1 MTSKMFGLH
10 RFHERKIA
18 LIGLVLWCLFVV
30 TYFFVDSILVKTIF
44 GFPLLLVLPGFL
56 FLQSFQFKKY
66 FDWLFLAASVGA
78 SLVIL
83 MLFGLVTNAIL
94 PKIGIT
100 PLIGNTLIWSYSVLL
115 LLLSIWPLYRDR
127 TLTMRAF
134 RLKLLDWGV
143 LGWALVTVVVAIVGA
158 LRLNN
163 DLGGNVTLFNL
174 YSMAALMAVLAI
186 ANRRIRTGALTGV
199 LYLQSLA
206 LLLMTSLR
214 GWDIVGHDIQREFNV
229 FQMTRV
235 PGVWS
240 IDYLQDAYNACMSIT
255 ILPTMLAELLT
266 IPDVYIYKILFQ
278 VIFALVPILS
288 FIVISRF
295 FPQFIALLA
304 TFLIVSFPTFF
315 TDMSMLN
322 RQEIAFLMFMLLVS
336 IILDKQMTSKMRSL
350 LIIFF
355 GVGIILSHYS
365 TTYIVIIFLMTAWGG
380 YWFLRIGKMVPGLRV
395 LLAKLGLLGKTYI
408 VAKHPPI
415 SFFVLLAIV
424 CLSFAWSSYFT
435 QTSDSSIKRVLARTY
450 DAVLK
455 DSESARSTD
464 TLYSVFSTKK
474 MTPEE
479 VVQSYKDQVVV
490 PARARAPEGTY
501 YTESNIVDF
510 APVFLP
516 DAVLPPTFIGE
527 KLTSYG
533 INVYNLNHSLKFNTA
548 KLLQLFMLLG
558 LLISLF
564 TIRFYRERLPTEYL
578 FMCGA
583 GILFLAAMVVIP
595 VLSVEY
601 GVLRAFQQS
610 LFLTAP
616 YAVMGTLS
624 VFFLLGDRAAK
635 VLTTAFVVVFFL
647 TSTGAVTQT
656 TGGYKALL
664 HLNDSGP
671 YYDYYYIHDSEVKGL
686 SWLNEQAERSENS
699 NFQSEVQTDRHVS
712 KKVNERSKIG
722 AVNEIFPSLTRRNS
736 FVFLGYANVTKGN
749 ATMFHNGTN
758 LNFVYPRDIID
769 IYKNKVYDSEG
780 VIIYR

>member
-1 MTSKMFGLH
+1 MTSKLFGLY
-10 RFHERKIA
+10 RFSERNIT
-18 LIGLVLWCLFVV
+18 LISLVSWCLFVA
-30 TYFFVDSILVKTIF
+30 TYFFVDSMLVKTVF
-44 GFPLLLVLPGFL
+44 GFPLLIVLPGFL
-56 FLQSFQFKKY
+56 FLQTFQFKKY

-83 MLFGLVTNAIL
+83 MLFGLVTNALL
-94 PKIGIT
+94 PSLGIT
-100 PLIGNTLIWSYSVLL
+100 PLVGDTLVFSYTALL
-115 LLLSIWPLYRDR
+115 LSLSIWPLYRDR
-127 TLTMRAF
+127 TLSMQSF
-134 RLKLLDWGV
+134 RLGKLDWLV
-143 LGWALVTVVVAIVGA
+143 IVWAFVTVILAVVGA

-163 DLGGNVTLFNL
+163 DLDGGVVLFNL
-174 YSMAALMAVLAI
+174 YFLAALMAVLSLF
-186 ANRRIRTGALTGV
+186 NRRLRSGALAGV
-199 LYLQSLA
+199 VYLQSLA

-255 ILPTMLAELLT
+255 ILPTILAEILT
-266 IPDVYIYKILFQ
+266 IPDVFIYKVLFQ
-278 VIFALVPILS
+278 LVFALVPMIS

-315 TDMSMLN
+315 TDMVMLN

-336 IILDKQMTSKMRSL
+336 IILDKQMSARIRSL
-350 LIIFF
+350 LIVFF

-380 YWFLRIGKMVPGLRV
+380 YWFLRIGRRVPGLRV
-395 LLAKLGLLGKTYI
+395 GLAKLGVLGETYTI
-408 VAKHPPI
+408 AKRAPI
-415 SFFVLLAIV
+415 SFFVLFAIMG
-424 CLSFAWSSYFT
+424 LSFIWSSYFT

-464 TLYSVFSTKK
+464 TLYSIFSSKK
-474 MTPEE
+474 LTPEE
-479 VVQSYKDQVVV
+479 VVQSYKDRVVL
-490 PARARAPEGTY
+490 PARASAPEGTY
-501 YTESNIVDF
+501 YTERNMTDF
-510 APVFLP
+510 VPEILP
-516 DAVLPPTFIGE
+516 EIVLPPTSLGFRLE
-527 KLTSYG
+527 SYG
-533 INVYNLNHSLKFNTA
+533 INITSLNHSLKFNTA
-548 KLLQLFMLLG
+548 KLLQLFMFLG

-564 TIRFYRERLPTEYL
+564 TIRFYRVRLPTEYL
-578 FMCGA
+578 FMSGA

-616 YAVMGTLS
+616 YVVMGILS
-624 VFFLLGDRAAK
+624 VFFLFGDRVAK
-635 VLTTAFVVVFFL
+635 TITTTFVLIFFL

-664 HLNDSGP
+664 HLNNSGP
-671 YYDYYYIHDSEVKGL
+671 YYNYYYIHDSEVKGL
-686 SWLNEQAERSENS
+686 SWLNEQAEKSENS

-712 KKVNERSKIG
+712 NKVNERSKIG

-736 FVFLGYANVTKGN
+736 FVFLGYANVNRGN
-749 ATMFHNGTN
+749 ATLFHEGTN
-758 LNFVYPRDIID
+758 LNFVYPRELID

>member
-1 MTSKMFGLH
+1 MTSKLFGLY
-10 RFHERKIA
+10 RFSERKIA
-18 LIGLVLWCLFVV
+18 LIGLVLWSLFVV
-30 TYFFVDSILVKTIF
+30 TYFFVDSILIKTVF
-44 GFPLLLVLPGFL
+44 GFPLLLILPGFL
-56 FLQSFQFKKY
+56 FLQTFQFKKY
-66 FDWLFLAASVGA
+66 FDWLFLAAAVGA

-83 MLFGLVTNAIL
+83 MLFGLFTNAML
-94 PKIGIT
+94 PKIGVT
-100 PLIGNTLIWSYSVLL
+100 PLIGNTLVVSYSVLL
-115 LLLSIWPLYRDR
+115 LLLSIWPLRRDR
-127 TLTMRAF
+127 TISMPAF
-134 RLKLLDWGV
+134 RLKLLDYGVILWGLSAVV
-143 LGWALVTVVVAIVGA
+143 LATIGA

-163 DLGGNVTLFNL
+163 DLGGSVALVNL
-174 YSMAALMAVLAI
+174 YSMAALMAFVALF
-186 ANRRIRTGALTGV
+186 NRRIRTGVLAGV
-199 LYLQSLA
+199 IYLQSLS

-214 GWDIVGHDIQREFNV
+214 GWDIVGHDIQREFSV

-255 ILPTMLAELLT
+255 ILPTMLAEVLT
-266 IPDVYIYKILFQ
+266 IPDLYIYKVLFQ
-278 VIFALVPILS
+278 VIFALVPVLS
-288 FIVISRF
+288 YIVMSRF
-295 FPQFIALLA
+295 FPQFIALLGS
-304 TFLIVSFPTFF
+304 FLIVSFPTFF

-336 IILDKQMTSKMRSL
+336 IILDKQLSSRLRGL

-380 YWFLRIGKMVPGLRV
+380 YWFLRIGKKVPGLKV
-395 LLAKLGLLGKTYI
+395 VLAKLGLLGKSYTI
-408 VAKHPPI
+408 AKHPPI
-415 SFFVLLAIV
+415 SFIVLFVIIG
-424 CLSFAWSSYFT
+424 LSFAWSSYFT

-464 TLYSVFSTKK
+464 TLYSVFSAKK

-479 VVQSYKDQVVV
+479 VVQSYKDQVVA

-510 APVFLP
+510 APTFLP
-516 DAVLPPTFIGE
+516 DAVLPLSNIGARLE
-527 KLTSYG
+527 SYG
-533 INVYNLNHSLKFNTA
+533 VNVMNLNHSLKFNSA
-548 KLLQLFMLLG
+548 KLLQLFLLLG

-564 TIRFYRERLPTEYL
+564 TIRFYRERLPSEYL
-578 FMCGA
+578 FMSGA

-616 YAVMGTLS
+616 YAVMGILS
-624 VFFLLGDRAAK
+624 VFFLFGDKVAKTFAA
-635 VLTTAFVVVFFL
+635 TFVVVFFL
-647 TSTGAVTQT
+647 ISTGAVTQT

-686 SWLNEQAERSENS
+686 SWLNEQAEKSENS

-736 FVFLGYANVTKGN
+736 FVFLGYANVTRGN

-758 LNFVYPRDIID
+758 LNFIYPRDLID

>member
-1 MTSKMFGLH
+1 MTSKLFGLY
-10 RFHERKIA
+10 RFSERKIA
-18 LIGLVLWCLFVV
+18 LIGLVLWSLFVV
-30 TYFFVDSILVKTIF
+30 TYFFVDSILIKTVF

-56 FLQSFQFKKY
+56 FLQTFQFKKY
-66 FDWLFLAASVGA
+66 FDWLFLAAAVGA

-83 MLFGLVTNAIL
+83 MLFGLFTNAML
-94 PKIGIT
+94 PKIGVT
-100 PLIGNTLIWSYSVLL
+100 PLIGNTLVVSYSVLL
-115 LLLSIWPLYRDR
+115 LLLSIWPLRRDR
-127 TLTMRAF
+127 TISMPAF
-134 RLKLLDWGV
+134 RLKLLDYGVILWGLSAVV
-143 LGWALVTVVVAIVGA
+143 LATIGA

-163 DLGGNVTLFNL
+163 DLGGGVALVNL
-174 YSMAALMAVLAI
+174 YSMAALMAFVALF
-186 ANRRIRTGALTGV
+186 NRRIRTGVLAGV
-199 LYLQSLA
+199 IYLQSLS

-214 GWDIVGHDIQREFNV
+214 GWDIVGHDIQREFSV

-255 ILPTMLAELLT
+255 ILPTMLAEVLT
-266 IPDVYIYKILFQ
+266 IPDLYIYKVLFQ
-278 VIFALVPILS
+278 VIFALVPVLS
-288 FIVISRF
+288 YIVMSRF
-295 FPQFIALLA
+295 FPQFIALLGS
-304 TFLIVSFPTFF
+304 FLIVSFPTFF

-336 IILDKQMTSKMRSL
+336 IILDKQMSSRLRGL

-380 YWFLRIGKMVPGLRV
+380 YWFLRIGKKVPGLKV
-395 LLAKLGLLGKTYI
+395 VLAKLGLLGKSYTI
-408 VAKHPPI
+408 AKHPPI
-415 SFFVLLAIV
+415 SFIVLFAIIG
-424 CLSFAWSSYFT
+424 LSFAWSSYFT

-464 TLYSVFSTKK
+464 TLYSVFSAKK

-479 VVQSYKDQVVV
+479 VVQSYKDQVVA

-510 APVFLP
+510 APTFLP
-516 DAVLPPTFIGE
+516 DAVLPLSNIGVRLE
-527 KLTSYG
+527 SYG
-533 INVYNLNHSLKFNTA
+533 VNVMNLNHSLKFNSA
-548 KLLQLFMLLG
+548 KLLQLFLLLG

-564 TIRFYRERLPTEYL
+564 TIRFYRERLPSEYL
-578 FMCGA
+578 FMSGA

-616 YAVMGTLS
+616 YAVMGILS
-624 VFFLLGDRAAK
+624 VFFLLGDKVAK
-635 VLTTAFVVVFFL
+635 TFTTTFVVVFFL
-647 TSTGAVTQT
+647 ISTGAVTQT

-686 SWLNEQAERSENS
+686 SWLNEQAEKSENS

-736 FVFLGYANVTKGN
+736 FVFLGYANVTRGN

-758 LNFVYPRDIID
+758 LNFIYPRDLID

>member
-1 MTSKMFGLH
+1 MFGLY
-10 RFHERKIA
+10 RFRERKIVS
-18 LIGLVLWCLFVV
+18 ICLVLWCLFVV
-30 TYFFVDSILVKTIF
+30 NYFFVDSMLVKTIF
-44 GFPLLLVLPGFL
+44 GFPLLVVLPGFL
-56 FLQSFQFKKY
+56 FLQTLQFKKY
-66 FDWLFLAASVGA
+66 FDWLFLAAAVGA
-78 SLVIL
+78 SLAIL
-83 MLFGLVTNAIL
+83 MLFGLITNAVMPSL
-94 PKIGIT
+94 GII
-100 PLIGNTLIWSYSVLL
+100 PLRGNTLICTYSILL
-115 LLLSIWPLYRDR
+115 ILLSLWPLYSNR

-134 RLKLLDWGV
+134 RLKLIDWGV
-143 LGWALVTVVVAIVGA
+143 LVWSLSTVVLAVIGA

-163 DLGGNVTLFNL
+163 DLGGSIALVNL
-174 YSMAALMAVLAI
+174 YSMAALMVVLAI
-186 ANRRIRTGALTGV
+186 SNHRIRTGVLISV
-199 LYLQSLA
+199 LYFQSLA

-229 FQMTRV
+229 FQMTRL

-255 ILPTMLAELLT
+255 ILPTMMAELLS
-266 IPDVYIYKILFQ
+266 IPDIYIYKILFQ

-288 FIVISRF
+288 FIVMSRF
-295 FPQFIALLA
+295 FPQFIALLGS
-304 TFLIVSFPTFF
+304 FLIVSFPTFF

-322 RQEIAFLMFMLLVS
+322 RQEIAFLMFMVLVS
-336 IILDKQMTSKMRSL
+336 IILDKQMTAKMRSL

-365 TTYIVIIFLMTAWGG
+365 TTYIVIIFLMTAWCG
-380 YWFLRIGKMVPGLRV
+380 YWFLRIGRKVPGLRV
-395 LLAKLGLLGKTYI
+395 ALVKLGLLGKTYTI
-408 VAKHPPI
+408 AKHPPI
-415 SFFVLLAIV
+415 SFFVLFAIV
-424 CLSFAWSSYFT
+424 GLSFAWSSYFT

-464 TLYSVFSTKK
+464 TLYSVFLTKK

-501 YTESNIVDF
+501 YTQSNIVDF
-510 APVFLP
+510 APTFLP
-516 DAVLPPTFIGE
+516 DAVLPLTNFGE
-527 KLTSYG
+527 KLTTYG
-533 INVYNLNHSLKFNTA
+533 INVFNLNHSLKFNTA

-558 LLISLF
+558 LLSSLF
-564 TIRFYRERLPTEYL
+564 TIRFYRERLPVEYL
-578 FMCGA
+578 FMSGA

-616 YAVMGTLS
+616 YAVMGILS
-624 VFFLLGDRAAK
+624 VFFLLSDRVAK
-635 VLTTAFVVVFFL
+635 ILTTTFVVVFFL
-647 TSTGAVTQT
+647 TSTGSITQT

-686 SWLNEQAERSENS
+686 SWLNEQAEKSENS

-722 AVNEIFPSLTRRNS
+722 AVNEIFPSLTRRDS
-736 FVFLGYANVTKGN
+736 FVFLGYANVTRGN
-749 ATMFHNGTN
+749 ATIFHNGTN
-758 LNFVYPRDIID
+758 LNFVYPRELID

>member
-1 MTSKMFGLH
+1 MTSKMFGLY
-10 RFHERKIA
+10 RFRERTIV

-30 TYFFVDSILVKTIF
+30 TYFFVDSILIKTVF
-44 GFPLLLVLPGFL
+44 GFPLLVVLPGFL
-56 FLQSFQFKKY
+56 FLQSFQFRKF
-66 FDWLFLAASVGA
+66 FDWLYLAAAVGA
-78 SLVIL
+78 SLVLL
-83 MLFGLVTNAIL
+83 MLFGLFTNAVL
-94 PKIGIT
+94 PMVGVT
-100 PLIGNTLIWSYSVLL
+100 PLVGNTLVFSYSILL
-115 LLLSIWPLYRDR
+115 LLLSFWPIYRDR
-127 TLTMRAF
+127 TLTMQSF
-134 RLKLLDWGV
+134 RLKKLDWGV
-143 LGWALVTVVVAIVGA
+143 LIWALVIVALAVVGA

-163 DLGGNVTLFNL
+163 DLGGGVALFNL
-174 YSMAALMAVLAI
+174 YSMAALMSVLI
-186 ANRRIRTGALTGV
+186 LFNRRIRTGTVTGV

-288 FIVISRF
+288 FIVMSRF
-295 FPQFIALLA
+295 FPQFIALLGS
-304 TFLIVSFPTFF
+304 FMIVSFPTFF

-336 IILDKQMTSKMRSL
+336 IILDKKMSAKMRSL

-380 YWFLRIGKMVPGLRV
+380 YWFLRIGKKVPGLRS
-395 LLAKLGLLGKTYI
+395 LLAKLGLLGKTYTI
-408 VAKHPPI
+408 AKHPPI
-415 SFFVLLAIV
+415 SFFVLFAIIG
-424 CLSFAWSSYFT
+424 LSFAWSSYFT

-479 VVQSYKDQVVV
+479 VVQSYKDQVVA

-510 APVFLP
+510 APTFLP
-516 DAVLPPTFIGE
+516 DAVLPLTSIGTRLE
-527 KLTSYG
+527 SYG
-533 INVYNLNHSLKFNTA
+533 INVLSLNHSLKFNSA
-548 KLLQLFMLLG
+548 KLLQLFLLLG

-564 TIRFYRERLPTEYL
+564 TIRFYRERLPSEYL
-578 FMCGA
+578 FMSGA

-624 VFFLLGDRAAK
+624 VFFLFGDKVAK
-635 VLTTAFVVVFFL
+635 TLATTFVVAFFL
-647 TSTGAVTQT
+647 ISTGAVTQT

-686 SWLNEQAERSENS
+686 SWLNEQAEKSENS

-736 FVFLGYANVTKGN
+736 FVFLGYANVTRGN

-758 LNFVYPRDIID
+758 LNFIYPRELID